1 MFDKPK
7 HEPVQLN
14 DWLGALEVQMRAVG
28 DLPPVPSRAAV
39 DARSDLWNASLRLS
53 TAIKKK
59 AGAPKK
65 MRGAWVL

>member
-1 MFDKPK
+1 M
-7 HEPVQLN
+7 HSVVLQGSAHG
-14 DWLGALEVQMRAVG
+14 GALEVQMRAVG
-28 DLPPVPSRAAV
+28 DFPPVPSRAAV
-39 DARSDLWNASLRLS
+39 DARSDLWDASLRLS